1 MNNLKYLM
9 VYEAFQSNAISKI
22 LKHIGGKIKSSD
34 SQRFLSA
41 LKEIV
46 MDVYGFQID
55 KISDSDVKYMS
66 AKQAKKITTQ
76 GEISNPYGIYALKFW
91 FSVESGYLGFSGVG
105 DEKMKS
111 SSSSFNEDELN
122 YIKNNLDINKGKLT
136 PVSDYRGLKTGD
148 KVMGYFS
155 DYQRKQYL
163 ALATIWR
170 EDDQL
175 WVIQEVN
182 DGGHPGG
189 SGWRTYGRYS
199 WNCGSVDYPADDHS
213 KLHLYIESEDEL
225 TISQSENC
233 DLLVDSNGELTRRS
247 NSYSGSYAN
256 LEKSDFA
263 IVLYIDGLLKDDGTV
278 YDVRKLRGETRKG
291 ATALMTPEEIKRT
304 NFQKY
309 MDKIINLYGITLEL
323 KEEDLKNLQNLI
335 KSIFCDKNI
344 FFSLYLDQPS
354 LDRVST
360 IMTRI
365 ESVIKSDDKE
375 YNFSRLRDTFRSYR
389 EDATNSNKRF
399 NGSKER
405 VKRYANE
412 NVMNTF
418 NRLYELSSKINDYL
432 SKQTVNNIDDLEVLN
447 YKLEFLRKI
456 IKSNRLTFTS
466 GFENALSNFHYNDGD
481 VDRGIETCN
490 DRNEDMSINLKKI
503 EHIEK
508 FLEQTFRN

>member
-9 VYEAFQSNAISKI
+9 IYEAFQSDAISKI
-22 LKHIGGKIKSSD
+22 LKHIGGKIKSSG
-34 SQRFLSA
+34 SKRFLNA

-76 GEISNPYGIYALKFW
+76 GEISNPHGVYALKFW
-91 FSVESGYLGFSGVG
+91 FSVDDGYLGFTGVG

-111 SSSSFNEDELN
+111 SVESFNEDELN
-122 YIKNNLDINKGKLT
+122 HIKDSLDIKTGKLI
-136 PVSDYRGLKTGD
+136 PVLDYRGFKTGD
-148 KVMGYFS
+148 KVLGYYS
-155 DYQRKQYL
+155 EHQRKQYL

-170 EDDQL
+170 EHDQL
-175 WVIQEVN
+175 YVIQQVN
-182 DGGHPGG
+182 DGGLPND

-213 KLHLYIESEDEL
+213 KLHSYIESEDEL
-225 TISQSENC
+225 TIVQSETG
-233 DLLVDSNGELTRRS
+233 DLLVNSNGELSRRS

-256 LEKSDFA
+256 IEKADFA
-263 IVLYIDGLLKDDGTV
+263 IVLYIDGLLKDDGTI
-278 YDVRKLRGETRKG
+278 YDVRKLRGENRKG
-291 ATALMTPEEIKRT
+291 ATALMTPDEIKRT
-304 NFQKY
+304 NFQNY
-309 MDKIINLYGITLEL
+309 MDRIINLYGITLEL

-335 KSIFCDKNI
+335 KSILCDKNI

-354 LDRVST
+354 LDRIEI

-375 YNFSRLRDTFRSYR
+375 YNFARLRDTFRGFR
-389 EDATNSNKRF
+389 EDAVNSNKKY

-405 VKRYANE
+405 VKKHANE

-432 SKQTVNNIDDLEVLN
+432 SKQKINNIDDIEILH
-447 YKLEFLRKI
+447 YKLEFIRKI
-456 IKSNRLTFTS
+456 IKSNRLIFTQ
-466 GFENALSNFHYNDGD
+466 GFGNALANFHYNDSD

-508 FLEQTFRN
+508 FIEQTFRN